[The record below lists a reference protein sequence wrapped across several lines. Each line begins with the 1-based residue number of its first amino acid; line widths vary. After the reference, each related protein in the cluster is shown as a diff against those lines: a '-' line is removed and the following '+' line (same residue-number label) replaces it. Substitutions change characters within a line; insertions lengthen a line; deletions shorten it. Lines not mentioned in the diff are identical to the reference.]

1 MCPSQV
7 LFVLQTKGKE
17 LKGLNREQYNE
28 LQLVKQEA
36 DYTQKLVEP
45 CTHELVMDFQEWY
58 APLCHAR
65 CEAYAL
71 MRFKITYAVK
81 PAKDTGSLQPA
92 AEDTEPVSA
101 ISTPEP
107 QLTFQQEQ
115 TTDRDES
122 PTSSR

>member
-45 CTHELVMDFQEWY
+45 CTHELVMDFQEW
-58 APLCHAR
+58 
-65 CEAYAL
+65 
-71 MRFKITYAVK
+71 FKITYAVK